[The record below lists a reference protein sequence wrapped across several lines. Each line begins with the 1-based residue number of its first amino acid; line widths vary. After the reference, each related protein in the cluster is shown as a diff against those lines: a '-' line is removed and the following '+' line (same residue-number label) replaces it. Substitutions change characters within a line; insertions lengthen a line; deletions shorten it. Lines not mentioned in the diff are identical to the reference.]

1 MMRVQPKSTVD
12 HYSVEQICALLEL
25 AARMGF
31 SLEAGSELEKLTIA
45 ELAALVTPV
54 GEA

>member
-1 MMRVQPKSTVD
+1 MRVEQKPVQE
-12 HYSVEQICALLEL
+12 YSIEQICVLLER
-25 AARMGF
+25 AARMGL